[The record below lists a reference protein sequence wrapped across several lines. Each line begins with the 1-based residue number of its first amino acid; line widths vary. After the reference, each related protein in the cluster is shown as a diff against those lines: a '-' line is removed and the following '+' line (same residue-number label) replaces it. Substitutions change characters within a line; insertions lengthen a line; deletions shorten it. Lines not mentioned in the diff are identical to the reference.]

1 MGQSFERILAL
12 YKGTT
17 GLSLV
22 PGMRKAAA
30 EIGYSES
37 TEGIGVSVRIRRHE
51 DSEWYEIES
60 PLLGSTAET
69 AEPFLRAISR
79 EVHTPV
85 LFLCC
90 VDSDFVYCRLI
101 DSTTEIDTGACLGE
115 PYVDVGEPDYNA
127 WAGACKKKWKCT
139 AEQFR
144 EVFEGDY
151 VFAEEGLEPL
161 AALMHFSPFVVNVS
175 EDEPA
180 DRIIWFSPSG
190 DGTNARPPQTLLE
203 KAADFMETEYADKL
217 VEKGFRRFK
226 NSPLRWHK
234 LVGDE
239 GNEVLQ
245 SIVIT
250 SHYNWYEIFYGAQSL
265 YCPVV
270 FSDKYYPHHDNNLY
284 WMEARFEYVCNV
296 DKGLFYIEEENPELG
311 KCKRMLPFD
320 DPQQFRPILER
331 LIFPALDRIVDL
343 TTCHDAYMQTRLV
356 KLYKENPKINIDHS
370 RLWLEA
376 FLSGDEALT
385 KKHFALVKQLYEN
398 QKQIARNLNI
408 ECEEPLVEAFGKG
421 DMVLF
426 RELLDKTYATN
437 MKKLR
442 NAGIVQR

>member
-51 DSEWYEIES
+51 DSEWY
-60 PLLGSTAET
+60 
-69 AEPFLRAISR
+69 
-79 EVHTPV
+79 
-85 LFLCC
+85 
-90 VDSDFVYCRLI
+90 
-101 DSTTEIDTGACLGE
+101 EIDTGACLGE

-284 WMEARFEYVCNV
+284 WLEARFEYVCNV
-296 DKGLFYIEEENPELG
+296 DKGLFFIEEEDPELG
-311 KCKRMLPFD
+311 KCERMLPFD

-356 KLYKENPKINIDHS
+356 KFYKENPKINIDHS

-442 NAGIVQR
+442 NAGVVQR